1 MKKIEIFS
9 KFNSSKNG
17 ETRVV
22 FDNNKD
28 KHLEY
33 FMNGS
38 WRHSPKCKENTNK
51 VCDKIQ
57 KL

>member
-9 KFNSSKNG
+9 KFKSSKNG
-17 ETRVV
+17 ETRIV

-57 KL
+57 K

>member
-9 KFNSSKNG
+9 KFKSSKNG

-33 FMNGS
+33 FMNGR
-38 WRHSPKCKENTNK
+38 RHSPKCKENTNK

-57 KL
+57 K